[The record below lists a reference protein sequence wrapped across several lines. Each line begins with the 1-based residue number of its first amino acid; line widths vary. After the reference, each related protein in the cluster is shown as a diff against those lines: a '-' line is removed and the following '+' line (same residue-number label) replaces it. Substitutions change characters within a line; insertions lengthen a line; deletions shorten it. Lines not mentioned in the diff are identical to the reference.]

1 MFIELLVASVI
12 IVIISILLLGFNIF
26 FLKKKFPETSVG
38 HNRNMKKLGIY
49 CVKCEEQKKFRQKK
63 ARFRLDPKNIRIAVE

>member
-1 MFIELLVASVI
+1 MSIELLVASVV
-12 IVIISILLLGFNIF
+12 IVIISILLIGFNIF

-49 CVKCEEQKKFRQKK
+49 CVKCEEQKEFRQKK
-63 ARFRLDPKNIRIAVE
+63 AKFRLDAKNIRIAIE